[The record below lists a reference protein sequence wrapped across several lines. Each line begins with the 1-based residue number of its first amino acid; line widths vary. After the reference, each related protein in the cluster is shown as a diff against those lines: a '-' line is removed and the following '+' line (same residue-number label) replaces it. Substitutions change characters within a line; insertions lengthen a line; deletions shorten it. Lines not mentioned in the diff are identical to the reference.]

1 MGFTHGYWYSA
12 PSGLCLLCVELP
24 GVLRRLPLDGARKP
38 RGKNS
43 ERQALTPALSQREG
57 VLETHAGR
65 ESIGQVPYIASEQRA
80 STTIMP

>member
-1 MGFTHGYWYSA
+1 LLLDVARSLAGLTSLLFKPSPRPSA
-12 PSGLCLLCVELP
+12 
-24 GVLRRLPLDGARKP
+24 
-38 RGKNS
+38 RG
-43 ERQALTPALSQREG
+43 TWG